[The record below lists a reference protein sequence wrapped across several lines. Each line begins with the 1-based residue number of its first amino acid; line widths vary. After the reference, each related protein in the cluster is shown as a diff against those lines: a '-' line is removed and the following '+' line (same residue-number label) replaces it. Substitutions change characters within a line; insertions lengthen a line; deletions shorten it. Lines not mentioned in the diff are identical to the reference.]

1 MKLTGRTVV
10 AVTGLP
16 TSGKT
21 ELIKALAAPLD
32 VHYVDID
39 DGPAKCG
46 PPQEMDP
53 HSNADSLKREQRR
66 MRVAYTVLHAA
77 VEGNLSQD
85 FPLIICATYSKKSS
99 QEFLQ
104 KAVESQG
111 GTLKVVLCEYDDTEA
126 EVTRRIEKRV
136 STGATGG
143 CRSVAHYFADK
154 KGWQGIQLPHLVVQM
169 NGEDGVEKAV
179 EEVLK
184 YLEL

>member
-1 MKLTGRTVV
+1 MRLTGRTVV

-21 ELIKALAAPLD
+21 ELIKGLAAALG

-39 DGPAKCG
+39 DGPARCG

-53 HSNADSLKREQRR
+53 HANEESLKREGRR

-77 VEGNLSQD
+77 VEGNLGQD
-85 FPLIICATYSKKSS
+85 FPLVICATYSKKGS
-99 QEFLQ
+99 QDFLQ

-111 GTLKVVLCEYDDTEA
+111 GTLKVVLCEYNDTLE

-136 STGATGG
+136 NTGATGG
-143 CRSVAHYFADK
+143 CRSVAHYYANK
-154 KGWQGIQLPHLVVQM
+154 KLWEGIKLPHLVVQM
-169 NGEDGVEKAV
+169 NGEDGVKNAV
-179 EEVLK
+179 AEVIQ
-184 YLEL
+184 YLAT